1 MLHLYQIYVVI
12 ISVLLIFLNS
22 CLGENHNQN
31 NVFVAPEIYHSKA
44 TDDNHHEIN
53 QRPHSEA
60 VGINNEPDPGLEAH
74 PPPTHHHL
82 AAQAPESQH
91 NESVKSHSGHSAH
104 DHTNGSLGPTHS
116 EMTAAHHEPGSEVH
130 LKEVPAHHKVDK
142 SIAGGG
148 VIIGG
153 LATAFVVAIFCYI
166 RATRRTR
173 QRILSKEQLI

>member
-1 MLHLYQIYVVI
+1 M
-12 ISVLLIFLNS
+12 
-22 CLGENHNQN
+22 GENHNQN
-31 NVFVAPEIYHSKA
+31 NVPVAPQTYHSKA
-44 TDDNHHEIN
+44 TDPDNHHEIN
-53 QRPHSEA
+53 KMPHSEA
-60 VGINNEPDPGLEAH
+60 VGINNEPEYGLEAH
-74 PPPTHHHL
+74 PSPTHDHHL
-82 AAQAPESQH
+82 AAQAPESEH
-91 NESVKSHSGHSAH
+91 NDSVQSHSGHSAH
-104 DHTNGSLGPTHS
+104 DHINGSLGPTHS
-116 EMTAAHHEPGSEVH
+116 EMTAAHHEPGLKVH